1 MTVRDF
7 ARIGI
12 FAVALLIASTAA
24 AVGQSVSVDADPFR
38 INLQLDD
45 NTRSVIGAPPRA
57 NEAAAF
63 GLYFSGVWERVLSAE
78 PVEDSPG
85 VYNAM
90 TERGTPLRITVDAGE
105 TVSTVTLEGPP
116 DIDRIG
122 YGFVPSEDE
131 QFYTH
136 VRNAAVLDRRGT
148 HVDSRRDS
156 SAVPF
161 ALSSRGYGVYVP
173 TEGDFG
179 LDFGST
185 VDLFTFWADGS
196 SVTFYFYTDP
206 DPAEIVER
214 FTKQTGRMRLPPTAQ
229 YGVWKH
235 AQHIAT
241 VEEITANARLLRAY
255 DVVATTYVVDRAS
268 ATSTAQIT
276 SAQPVGS
283 APATSIAD
291 LRDVG
296 VNVLVDVWPLVEP
309 ETSAF
314 EEAAAL
320 ELLVADSIGAPL
332 LVPAPHVVARR
343 DTSRSMPGSTAV
355 AVVDFTHPEAASWW
369 KDQMSNLYRPDVNG
383 VVLNEVALPDSGRYH
398 TGEAG
403 RSVWHRWRSQ
413 YVNATREAFTDAGLK
428 HPVIV
433 GRAVD
438 DGASRG
444 LSLVQSTGWTADFD
458 STTGLPAAVASAQT
472 AGFAGAPIWTAAPT
486 TDTTSAQRDA
496 FARWVQFRAF
506 TPSFHMG
513 GTSGVESWLSDPE
526 MARIVR
532 RYTRLHEALST
543 YLWHQYKEANAT
555 GVPVMRPLMLEVP
568 RSARRTDRTDQ
579 YFLGS
584 DLLVAPVV
592 DSTASRTVY
601 LPPGQWMDFWS
612 QEVYSGD
619 ISLRVEAPLDQ
630 IPVFVRY
637 SRDALSSLYRPV
649 YKRQIT
655 GLATFLDERSL
666 TERAPA
672 IAPLGVDDAAP
683 DSTDADSTRTG
694 PNTPGDR
701 PGVAVADSAAQD
713 PSGRVISADAP
724 AADSVASDTTAGI
737 PEEDLPSGPGS
748 IVEVLEDAPGASA
761 RASDLSTFRAQLEE
775 ARLDVIYRQRE
786 GVIAPVAARS
796 LIERIEDLDRTVRAM
811 IRIIEG

>member
-1 MTVRDF
+1 MTVRAF

-12 FAVALLIASTAA
+12 VSVALLAAWTLA

-78 PVEDSPG
+78 PVEGSPG

-122 YGFVPSEDE
+122 YGFVPSGDE
-131 QFYTH
+131 QFYTY
-136 VRNAAVLDRRGT
+136 VRNSAVLDRRGT
-148 HVDSRRDS
+148 QVDSRRDS
-156 SAVPF
+156 SAVPL

-214 FTKQTGRMRLPPTAQ
+214 FTEQTGRMGLPPTAQ

-235 AQHIAT
+235 AQPMAT
-241 VEEITANARLLRAY
+241 VEEITAESRLLRAY
-255 DVVATTYVVDRAS
+255 DVMATMYVVDRAS

-276 SAQPVGS
+276 SAQPTGS
-283 APATSIAD
+283 APASSVDD
-291 LRDVG
+291 LRNAGLQVM
-296 VNVLVDVWPLVEP
+296 VDVWPLVEP

-314 EEAAAL
+314 EEAAARK
-320 ELLVADSIGAPL
+320 LLVADSVGAPL
-332 LVPAPHVVARR
+332 LVPAPSAMSRP
-343 DTSRSMPGSTAV
+343 DTSRSLPGSTAV

-369 KDQMSNLYRPDVNG
+369 KDQMVSLYRADVNG
-383 VVLNEVALPDSGRYH
+383 VVLNEAALPDSGRYH
-398 TGEAG
+398 TGEAA
-403 RSVWHRWRSQ
+403 RSVWHRWRTR
-413 YVNATREAFTDAGLK
+413 YVNATREAFTDAGVK

-438 DGASRG
+438 DRASRG
-444 LSLVQSTGWTADFD
+444 LTLVQSTGWTADFD
-458 STTGLPAAVASAQT
+458 STTGLPAAVTAAQT
-472 AGFAGAPIWTAAPT
+472 AGFAGVPIWTAAPT
-486 TDTTSAQRDA
+486 TDTASVQRDA

-506 TPSFHMG
+506 TPSFHLG
-513 GTSGVESWLSDPE
+513 APSRVESWLSDPE
-526 MARIVR
+526 MARIIR
-532 RYTRLHEALST
+532 RYTRLHHTFST
-543 YLWHQYKEANAT
+543 YLWRQYKEAVAT
-555 GVPVMRPLMLEVP
+555 GRPVMRPLMLEVP
-568 RSARRTDRTDQ
+568 RSARRTDRADQ

-592 DSTASRTVY
+592 DSTAARTVY

-619 ISLRVEAPLDQ
+619 IELRVEAPLDQ

-637 SRDALSSLYRPV
+637 SREALSSLYRPV

-666 TERAPA
+666 TEHAPPVA
-672 IAPLGVDDAAP
+672 TPGADDAAP
-683 DSTDADSTRTG
+683 DSSEADSTVASPAG
-694 PNTPGDR
+694 
-701 PGVAVADSAAQD
+701 PGVSLADSTGEESAR
-713 PSGRVISADAP
+713 PVIAADAAP
-724 AADSVASDTTAGI
+724 MADTAASDTAFVV

-748 IVEVLEDAPGASA
+748 IVEVLDNAPGARA
-761 RASDLSTFRAQLEE
+761 RVSDLSAFRAKLEE

-786 GVIAPVAARS
+786 GVMAPVAARS